1 MRLPGHPLQQRR
13 LADPRIPLQHEHP
26 AQAVPGCRQHSL
38 QRGGLRGPVQQVRNR
53 SALRPSGQPAG
64 PRRPG
69 HPPKA
74 TQEHHR
80 PPPLRQPASGPGMQ
94 QRAGQEQPAMGRRG
108 SSSVADLTMCGP
120 DGAARLAREQSAGF
134 ASVHPAERSVGMT
147 INWLEDTDERIG
159 MGEPGRPHTNPVFAG
174 QKLVVVGGSS
184 GMGRQTA
191 EDVVAAGG
199 SAVII
204 GDDPGKV
211 DDTVQTLA
219 KDGEAA
225 GITADLADRAQVE
238 RVRQQLAAEHAD
250 ASLLV
255 NAAGLFIPKT
265 FLDYDGASYDSYLEL
280 DRAIFFLTQ
289 TVARCM
295 IAAGRGGSIVNVGS
309 MWAHKAIGATP
320 SSAYS
325 VAKAGL
331 HALTRNLAL
340 ELGPHQIRVNAVA
353 PAVVATPI
361 YERFVPADKL
371 EETLHSFDGLH
382 PLGRVG
388 TARDLANTI
397 TFLLSPATSWVTGAI
412 WDVDGG
418 VMAGRN

>member
-1 MRLPGHPLQQRR
+1 
-13 LADPRIPLQHEHP
+13 
-26 AQAVPGCRQHSL
+26 
-38 QRGGLRGPVQQVRNR
+38 
-53 SALRPSGQPAG
+53 
-64 PRRPG
+64 
-69 HPPKA
+69 
-74 TQEHHR
+74 
-80 PPPLRQPASGPGMQ
+80 
-94 QRAGQEQPAMGRRG
+94 
-108 SSSVADLTMCGP
+108 
-120 DGAARLAREQSAGF
+120 
-134 ASVHPAERSVGMT
+134 MT
-147 INWLEDTDERIG
+147 INWLEDTDEQMG

-225 GITADLADRAQVE
+225 GITANLADRAQVE

>member
-1 MRLPGHPLQQRR
+1 M
-13 LADPRIPLQHEHP
+13 
-26 AQAVPGCRQHSL
+26 
-38 QRGGLRGPVQQVRNR
+38 
-53 SALRPSGQPAG
+53 
-64 PRRPG
+64 
-69 HPPKA
+69 
-74 TQEHHR
+74 
-80 PPPLRQPASGPGMQ
+80 
-94 QRAGQEQPAMGRRG
+94 
-108 SSSVADLTMCGP
+108 TM
-120 DGAARLAREQSAGF
+120 
-134 ASVHPAERSVGMT
+134 
-147 INWLEDTDERIG
+147 NWLEGVNHG
-159 MGEPGRPHTNPVFAG
+159 MEAGRPMAMPVFAG

-191 EDVVAAGG
+191 ADVVAAGG

-204 GDDPGKV
+204 GQDAAKV
-211 DDTVQTLA
+211 DDTVQALA
-219 KDGEAA
+219 KEGAA
-225 GITADLADRAQVE
+225 YGITADLTDRDQAA
-238 RVRQQLAAEHAD
+238 RACQQLAAEHAD
-250 ASLLV
+250 ATLLV
-255 NAAGLFIPKT
+255 NAAGLFFPKP
-265 FLDYDGASYDSYLEL
+265 FLDHDGADYDSYAEL

-289 TVARCM
+289 TVARGM
-295 IAAGRGGSIVNVGS
+295 VAGRRGGSIVNIGS

-325 VAKAGL
+325 LAKAGL

-361 YERFVPADKL
+361 YERFVPKDKL
-371 EETLHSFDGLH
+371 EETLHSFDSLH
-382 PLGRVG
+382 PLGRTG